1 MFHFIYNRFVQRFL
15 LNYLTIFFIFSILG
29 FSPCFAQEDDKI
41 AGEFFGVPVPM
52 NNYKFAKGVVVRLNA
67 KWRGTPQNEEE
78 LEDLVWQELLFSYE
92 AFNRDIEATREE
104 IEEEI
109 DKILKSDKV
118 QFNRKEDK
126 EAYQNWVEEKLK
138 ESVVAFEQQIEHLI
152 KLEKLRQQV
161 LDSIEPEVSEEEAYQ
176 KFLDEYNSL
185 GVELIQFEDSQ
196 LQEAQEFYKQV
207 KSKPKLW
214 EEKKEEKQESF
225 RNLKG
230 PYALDFLIN
239 LWGFK
244 REDAY
249 KMMDKK
255 VDEFYKPSPIYK
267 GYAVFKIVAT
277 RKADPEEF
285 DKRKDY
291 YFDKVKNIKKYQGF
305 KDWAEKLK
313 EQATI
318 KVFIK

>member
-161 LDSIEPEVSEEEAYQ
+161 LDSIEPGVTEKEAYQ
-176 KFLDEYNSL
+176 KFLDEHNTLS
-185 GVELIQFEDSQ
+185 VELLQFED
-196 LQEAQEFYKQV
+196 LQAAQKFYKQV
-207 KSKPKLW
+207 TAKPARW
-214 EEKKEEKQESF
+214 ERRRKKEPNDFKRPGF
-225 RNLKG
+225 V
-230 PYALDFLIN
+230 ALDFLIHM
-239 LWGFK
+239 WGFR

-249 KMMDKK
+249 RMMDMNAE
-255 VDEFYKPSPIYK
+255 EFYHPAPIYK
-267 GYAVFKIVAT
+267 GYAVFKILEI
-277 RKADPEEF
+277 RKANTEEF
-285 DKRKDY
+285 AKRKDY
-291 YFDKVKNIKKYQGF
+291 YFEKIRTIKKHEGF
-305 KDWAEKLK
+305 KDWVKELREK
-313 EQATI
+313 ANI
-318 KVFIK
+318 KVFIEK